1 MIYSTLFV
9 FLQSPKWYTFEWHF
23 GIFYRGY
30 LQANL
35 EIYHPGF
42 KPKLL
47 GFIASV
53 MNSEVIILARLN
65 NGDIQMLGD
74 ADRGAEIG
82 ENVEASSGKA
92 VTDNNGATISFVYDT
107 PTAQVYT
114 GEMDSLIGQS
124 TNLDDEP
131 VTP

>member
-1 MIYSTLFV
+1 
-9 FLQSPKWYTFEWHF
+9 
-23 GIFYRGY
+23 
-30 LQANL
+30 
-35 EIYHPGF
+35 
-42 KPKLL
+42 
-47 GFIASV
+47 

-65 NGDIQMLGD
+65 NGDIHMLGD

-92 VTDNNGATISFVYDT
+92 VTDNNGAPLSFVYDT

-114 GEMDSLIGQS
+114 GVMDSLIGQS
-124 TNLDDEP
+124 TNLDDQ